1 MAVKKYFQFFRRRFC
16 QLIPT
21 GININPGQ
29 SVLRAD
35 PSSIHNYDMVIEA
48 LVDAALINEE
58 TVNLKY
64 FRNDLRDISE
74 PFYGRSLKNKI
85 KEN

>member
-1 MAVKKYFQFFRRRFC
+1 
-16 QLIPT
+16 
-21 GININPGQ
+21 
-29 SVLRAD
+29 
-35 PSSIHNYDMVIEA
+35 MVIEA